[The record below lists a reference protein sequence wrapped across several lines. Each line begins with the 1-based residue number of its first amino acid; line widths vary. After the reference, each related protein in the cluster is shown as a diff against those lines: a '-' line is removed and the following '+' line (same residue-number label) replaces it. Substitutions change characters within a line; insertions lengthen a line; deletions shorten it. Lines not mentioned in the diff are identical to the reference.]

1 MSYPPQPGNEQNPY
15 GQGQNPYG
23 QQGQPGYPQQGQPGG
38 YPGYPQQ
45 GQPGGYPG
53 YPQQG
58 GHHGGMVPNAYA
70 GWFSRV
76 VAYILDSIIFFLP
89 GSVISMFGMPTT
101 AGEDPG
107 ALYYLG
113 ALLNVAALL
122 LMGYLTGT
130 TGQTPGKKAVSIE
143 VLKESTGKPVG
154 AGIGIARVLLH
165 IVNSL
170 PCMLGYLWPLWDAKK
185 QTFADKIVGT
195 VVVRKI

>member
-23 QQGQPGYPQQGQPGG
+23 QQGQPGHPQQGQPGG

-58 GHHGGMVPNAYA
+58 GHHGGVVPNAYA
-70 GWFSRV
+70 GWGSRV
-76 VAYILDSIIFFLP
+76 VAYILDYIVFYTVPAILMVAGTPTVVGESP
-89 GSVISMFGMPTT
+89 GG
-101 AGEDPG
+101 
-107 ALYYLG
+107 LYYFG
-113 ALLNVAALL
+113 VLLSIAAMILW
-122 LMGYLTGT
+122 GYLTGT

-154 AGIGIARVLLH
+154 AGIGIARTLLH
-165 IVNSL
+165 IVNAL
-170 PCMLGYLWPLWDAKK
+170 PCFLGFLWPLWDAKK